1 MNKSKYKIID
11 TGGINMKMVYVQSGS
26 FNREYDK
33 LVQPGYYRR
42 YPDEIVHPISINKPF
57 YIGIYQV
64 TQEQWKCVM
73 GNNPSDFIG
82 DQHPVETVNW
92 FDCQDFSK
100 KLSERT
106 GETFRLPTEAE
117 FEYAARGG
125 NQSKGFV
132 YSGSNSID
140 DVAWYTENSL
150 DHHHPVGQKQPN
162 ELGLFDMSGNVSEWC
177 SDWYGDFN
185 VPEGCIGVWDDPS
198 GPETGG
204 MRVARGGGWYINAFY
219 CRSSVRSVGTPST
232 RFNGNGFRVVL
243 EPKP

>member
-1 MNKSKYKIID
+1 VTGNKIID
-11 TGGINMKMVYVQSGS
+11 IGGVNLEMAYVQSGF
-26 FNREYDK
+26 FNREHK
-33 LVQPGYYRR
+33 HIVQ
-42 YPDEIVHPISINKPF
+42 PISINKPF

-82 DQHPVETVNW
+82 DRNPVEMVNW

-140 DVAWYTENSL
+140 DVAWYAENSL
-150 DHHHPVGQKQPN
+150 GHHHPVGQKQSN
-162 ELGLFDMSGNVSEWC
+162 ELGIFDMSGNVCEWC
-177 SDWYGDFN
+177 SDWWGGWDDFD
-185 VPEGCIGVWDDPS
+185 VPEGCVGVWDDPS
-198 GPETGG
+198 GPATGELRIFRTG
-204 MRVARGGGWYINAFY
+204 AWDCLACV
-219 CRSSVRSVGTPST
+219 CTPSVRMWVQPSHSSCHS
-232 RFNGNGFRVVL
+232 GFRVVL
-243 EPKP
+243 EPKI